1 MVTNTLKTKTMLI
14 HSPQQLKN
22 TSDRSLSVTLNGNI
36 LAQVKQAKVL
46 GLTLD
51 EFLICRL
58 ALLRR
63 IKPFLTKDC
72 ALRFYNSCIN
82 SSLIYC
88 SVTWGNCS
96 KTLLLRILRL
106 QKRAARIILHADFS
120 TPSVLLFS
128 QIRIIPI
135 FDLVKFRKLL
145 LLINILTNPSAPSSF
160 KQMFKFLSSIRQRA
174 LTRACAYDL
183 QPPFPRTDS
192 GKRTF
197 LYSASILFNCL
208 DSDCKQLPA
217 SPSCSSYTNAK
228 QKIRKIFLNKLNLT
242 NHIEDLFCINCK
254 YLLNCNCIHY

>member
-1 MVTNTLKTKTMLI
+1 M
-14 HSPQQLKN
+14 
-22 TSDRSLSVTLNGNI
+22 
-36 LAQVKQAKVL
+36 

-51 EFLICRL
+51 EFLIWTKHIDNLCSTINSRL

-88 SVTWGNCS
+88 SVTWGSCP

-106 QKRAARIILHADFS
+106 QKRAARIILDADFS

-145 LLINILTNPSAPSSF
+145 LLVNILTNPSTPSSF

-192 GKRTF
+192 GKRTS

-208 DSDCKQLPA
+208 DSDCKQLAA
-217 SPSCSSYTNAK
+217 SPSFSSYRPTNAK
-228 QKIRKIFLNKLNLT
+228 QKLRNIFLNKLNVT

>member
-1 MVTNTLKTKTMLI
+1 MGPVKIGVPQGSILGHLLFILFINDLPSQLSHSESTMFADDTTVLHDLNVKLNLVAQDLSTWTQQNRMVTNTLKTKTMLI

-51 EFLICRL
+51 EFLIWTKHIDNLCSTINSRL

-106 QKRAARIILHADFS
+106 QKRAARIILHDDFS

-145 LLINILTNPSAPSSF
+145 LLINILTNPS
-160 KQMFKFLSSIRQRA
+160 FL
-174 LTRACAYDL
+174 
-183 QPPFPRTDS
+183 
-192 GKRTF
+192 G
-197 LYSASILFNCL
+197 L
-208 DSDCKQLPA
+208 DVG
-217 SPSCSSYTNAK
+217 NE
-228 QKIRKIFLNKLNLT
+228 
-242 NHIEDLFCINCK
+242 NHIGVLVIILCHNSP
-254 YLLNCNCIHY
+254 